1 MTAPDAQA
9 AGELDRIRL
18 THSWLVRAHRMSCSD
33 PDDPKRVTT
42 YSQSADAISKL
53 LNAVEAVI
61 AECSATDTESGEAL
75 QADLVSRIESAITTA
90 LGGVDVMTG
99 HDDAGPVATS

>member
-1 MTAPDAQA
+1 MSTLDAQA
-9 AGELDRIRL
+9 ADELDRIRL

-42 YSQSADAISKL
+42 YSQSADAISRL
-53 LNAVEAVI
+53 LGAVEAVI
-61 AECSATDTESGEAL
+61 AECAATDTETGEAL

-90 LGGVDVMTG
+90 LGGADVMTV
-99 HDDAGPVATS
+99 HDDGPVANS